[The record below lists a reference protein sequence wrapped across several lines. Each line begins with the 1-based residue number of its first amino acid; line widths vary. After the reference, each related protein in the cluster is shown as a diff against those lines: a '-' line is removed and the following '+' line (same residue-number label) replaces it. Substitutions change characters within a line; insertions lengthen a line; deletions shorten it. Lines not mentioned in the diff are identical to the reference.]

1 MKIKFIENDE
11 SQGIDYDWKLI
22 LKEYKKLGVP
32 SEFDYSDV
40 IPFDSNLKW
49 HILLSTKSVGKT
61 TVLLLIG
68 LIMYKLYGTQTQ
80 IVRHRNAN
88 AGFYDRLYQVICTF
102 NDGQYMKRLFGD
114 KYNTI
119 KYFQRNFY
127 LANYKDGK
135 TVKSEEKIAV
145 ALSSDDCYNLCS
157 KYDAPRGDL
166 IILDECF
173 TDENTPEEFIHFINL
188 HKTIVR
194 DRMSD
199 KIFILGN
206 NYDANNIWFRQLTI
220 ANDIRKVKMGDNK
233 ILYTNMH
240 MPIYVN
246 FLTPRSGEKRKR
258 FNKNHY
264 GFDNSELNAI
274 TGLGDWS
281 IKEYPQICELK
292 NRETLCRG
300 VYFNFMDDQFM
311 EGEFMQADGGIFFAV
326 HPANPFRAKRGTL
339 VYVMRQPCADNEIY
353 FFNDRL
359 ACRIKEMIANLRIVF
374 SDNQTGDLFSKFIKE
389 TS

>member
-1 MKIKFIENDE
+1 MKLKYIENDA
-11 SQGIDYDWKLI
+11 SQGIAYDWKLI

-32 SEFDYSDV
+32 ADFDYSDV
-40 IPFDSNLKW
+40 IPFESPIKW

-80 IVRHRNAN
+80 IIRHKTAN
-88 AGFYDRLYQVICTF
+88 AGFYDRLYSVICGY
-102 NDGQYMKRLFGD
+102 NNGQYLKKLFGD
-114 KYNTI
+114 EYNTI

-135 TVKSEEKIAV
+135 TVKSEHKIAV

-157 KYDAPRGDL
+157 KYDSPRGDL

-173 TDENTPEEFIHFINL
+173 TDYNTPDEFIHFINL

-206 NYDANNIWFRQLTI
+206 NYDCNNIWFRQLTI
-220 ANDIRKVKMGDNK
+220 AHQIRNLKMGENK
-233 ILYTNMH
+233 ILYTNEE

-246 FLTPRSGEKRKR
+246 FLTPRSGEKRKK
-258 FNKNHY
+258 FNRTHY
-264 GFDNSELNAI
+264 GFKNPELNAI

-281 IKEYPQICELK
+281 IKQYPQICELN
-292 NRETLCRG
+292 NRELLCRG
-300 VYFNFMDDQFM
+300 IYFNFMDDLYM
-311 EGEFMQADGGIFFAV
+311 EGEFIRADGGIFFAV
-326 HPANPFRAKRGTL
+326 HPANRHAVNRASL
-339 VYVMRQPCADNEIY
+339 VYVMRQPSANNEIY
-353 FFNDRL
+353 FNSDRL
-359 ACRIKEMIANLRIVF
+359 ANTIKDMITNLKIVF
-374 SDNQTGDLFSKFIKE
+374 SDNETGDLFSKFIAE